1 MANPKHL
8 LKLKEGIEAWNTWR
22 KGNPYIF
29 PDLRWANLRL
39 ADLGEA
45 DLRWADLRS
54 ADLRMASL
62 KKANLI
68 GVDFRRAL
76 LEKANLIAANL
87 MGANLSGTDLRE
99 ARMFGAD
106 LRGVNLRSAN
116 LSRADLRRARNVNV
130 KQLSKEVKLNGA
142 ELDPD
147 LIDKLK
153 KLYPH
158 LCENL
163 RTKKGKRPT
172 QQCRHCTTEQRTTR
186 EDIED
191 GNPINLQRQ
200 EAD

>member
-1 MANPKHL
+1 
-8 LKLKEGIEAWNTWR
+8 
-22 KGNPYIF
+22 
-29 PDLRWANLRL
+29 
-39 ADLGEA
+39 
-45 DLRWADLRS
+45 
-54 ADLRMASL
+54 
-62 KKANLI
+62 
-68 GVDFRRAL
+68 V
-76 LEKANLIAANL
+76 
-87 MGANLSGTDLRE
+87 
-99 ARMFGAD
+99 
-106 LRGVNLRSAN
+106 
-116 LSRADLRRARNVNV
+116 RNVTL

>member
-8 LKLKEGIEAWNTWR
+8 LKLKEGVDVWNTWR
-22 KGNPYIF
+22 KGNPYII

-39 ADLGEA
+39 ADLGEV
-45 DLRWADLRS
+45 DLRWTDLRC

-87 MGANLSGTDLRE
+87 IGANLSGTDLQE
-99 ARMFGAD
+99 ARLFGAD
-106 LRGVNLRSAN
+106 FRGASLRWAN
-116 LSRADLRRARNVNV
+116 LSRADLRRVRNVTV
-130 KQLSKEVKLNGA
+130 KQLSKEVKLIGA

-147 LIDKLK
+147 LMEKLNR
-153 KLYPH
+153 LYPH

-163 RTKKGKRPT
+163 KVKKRKRPT
-172 QQCRHCTTEQRTTR
+172 QRCPHC
-186 EDIED
+186 I
-191 GNPINLQRQ
+191 GAIK
-200 EAD
+200 

>member
-8 LKLKEGIEAWNTWR
+8 LKLKEGIEVWNTWR

-45 DLRWADLRS
+45 DLRWADLRC

-87 MGANLSGTDLRE
+87 MGANLSGTDLR
-99 ARMFGAD
+99 
-106 LRGVNLRSAN
+106 GVNLRSAN

-147 LIDKLK
+147 LIEKLK

-163 RTKKGKRPT
+163 RTKKGKQPT
-172 QQCRHCTTEQRTTR
+172 QQCCHCSV
-186 EDIED
+186 
-191 GNPINLQRQ
+191 
-200 EAD
+200 

>member
-8 LKLKEGIEAWNTWR
+8 LKLKEGIEVWNTWR

-68 GVDFRRAL
+68 GADFRRAL

-87 MGANLSGTDLRE
+87 IGANLSGTGLQE
-99 ARMFGAD
+99 ARLFGAD

-116 LSRADLRRARNVNV
+116 LSRADLRRVRNVTV

-142 ELDPD
+142 ELDPRSD
-147 LIDKLK
+147 RHTKEALSASLRESKDKERKTPYTTMPSLHNRARN
-153 KLYPH
+153 Y
-158 LCENL
+158 
-163 RTKKGKRPT
+163 TK
-172 QQCRHCTTEQRTTR
+172 
-186 EDIED
+186 
-191 GNPINLQRQ
+191 
-200 EAD
+200 